1 MRPKRY
7 PASLAAKAACIFII
21 CLLCR
26 YSGKGQPGPGV
37 DHLTDSLKKS
47 LSQAQT
53 DSEKNYWMLKLATSY
68 TAFNPELSE
77 DYARQA
83 MQVAE
88 LSRDRKLIINTYLS
102 NGRRYLNRANLSNY
116 LQQAL
121 SNFLEAQK
129 MAQANNLDDE
139 LAYSYIHI
147 ASAYRAMGD
156 DDKALKYN
164 DLAHS
169 IAAAGNND
177 SLKVTAS
184 NSLGDT
190 YSAKN
195 EMLLAFRNYL
205 DALNIAELSKRDEL
219 LSLSCTTLAGFYA
232 GIDDYDKSIDYG
244 MQVIHIDERNNNLY
258 KLFDDYN
265 FTGRLFVG
273 KKQYDVALQMFEK
286 AIALAD
292 SLGIPMFK
300 ILPYSNI
307 SNMYFD
313 HDQIDKGLA
322 YLNSHQQLL
331 DYFKVNQLGFF
342 LDEGYGFI
350 YTKLG
355 KLDSAAYFYARTA
368 PQMEQHASG
377 YVKSNFYVQ
386 YGQYFMKSG
395 QYPQAITYFQQARQM
410 GESMKD
416 LNTLETSSKYLDS
429 LYRLT
434 GDFKNALQY
443 NTDYNLYKDSIKN
456 LAKATDLLKLE
467 VDNDNKRRER
477 LVKEE
482 EEKTEHRHNVQYMGI
497 TAGIASLFI
506 VMVMMGF
513 FVVSPRTIRA
523 LGFFSFIFLFEFV
536 ILLADKQIHEWT
548 HGEPWKILFIKIGLA
563 AILLPLHHWLE
574 HKVIHYLTTRKKIA
588 AHGFLG
594 AGRLLKGKKA
604 ETVHPA

>member
-7 PASLAAKAACIFII
+7 PAFLPVKTVCISLLL

-26 YSGKGQPGPGV
+26 YSGNGQPGPGV
-37 DHLTDSLKKS
+37 NHLTDSLKKC
-47 LSQAQT
+47 LSQAHT
-53 DSEKNYWMLKLATSY
+53 DSEKNYWMLKLATLY
-68 TAFNPELSE
+68 TIFNPNISE

-121 SNFLEAQK
+121 SNFQEGQK

-139 LAYSYIHI
+139 LAYSYVSI
-147 ASAYRAMGD
+147 ASAYRVMGD
-156 DDKALKYN
+156 NDKALKYN

-205 DALNIAELSKRDEL
+205 DALNMAELSKRDEL

-244 MQVIHIDERNNNLY
+244 MQVIHIDERNSNRY

-307 SNMYFD
+307 ANMYFD

-342 LDEGYGFI
+342 LDEGYAFI
-350 YTKLG
+350 YMKLG
-355 KLDSAAYFYARTA
+355 KLDSAAYFYARVA

-377 YVKSNFYVQ
+377 YVKSAFYVQ
-386 YGQYFMKSG
+386 YGQYFMKAR
-395 QYPQAITYFQQARQM
+395 QYPQAITYFQRARQM
-410 GESMKD
+410 GEAMKD

-434 GDFKNALQY
+434 GDFKNALHY

-477 LVKEE
+477 QAKEE
-482 EEKTEHRHNVQYMGI
+482 EEKTERRHNVQYMGM
-497 TAGIASLFI
+497 TAGVAGLFI
-506 VMVMMGF
+506 VMVMIGLF
-513 FVVSPRTIRA
+513 CGIAPHHPGA
-523 LGFFSFIFLFEFV
+523 GLFLV
-536 ILLADKQIHEWT
+536 Y
-548 HGEPWKILFIKIGLA
+548 LFI
-563 AILLPLHHWLE
+563 
-574 HKVIHYLTTRKKIA
+574 
-588 AHGFLG
+588 
-594 AGRLLKGKKA
+594 
-604 ETVHPA
+604 